1 MHLNKMP
8 DKPEEPRNFWQELKR
23 RRVIGVIPVYAA
35 AAFAFLELMDIIADP
50 LGFPDG
56 TIRFVFIF
64 LLIGLVITIILSWI
78 YDITPEGVRKTRPA
92 REAEG
97 ETKHDGSG
105 KWKLATFASLVII
118 LALVVLNVTR
128 GGKRTKDISK
138 TERTIAVLPFHNL
151 SRDSAQAY
159 FCDGIREEI
168 LNHLD
173 KVSLFAVR
181 SRTSCDQYRNTEKT
195 SSAIAGELNVNYLV
209 EGSVGCEENQ
219 LKIWIQL
226 IDARKDEHI
235 WSEDYTRKR
244 QQVFSIQREIAQKI
258 TEELKVV
265 LSPDEIERMEFRP
278 TEDLQAYQAYM
289 RGRYYAHQPHFSLHN
304 WNLALQNFQQAVEI
318 DTGFALA
325 YAELARSHAR
335 LYYLSQDLT
344 ESRRRKAD
352 LAAAKAL
359 EFGQDQPRVHLAL
372 GYYYLY
378 AYRDGKRALHHLE
391 IAEKELPNNVDILTG
406 KAAVCIPSGR
416 WDEYNE
422 LYAKA
427 AEMSPRDPSILTDL
441 AEGLWL
447 TRQYSDVFDACD
459 RAIALDPELTWPYL
473 YEVFSIWAIRGP
485 DEQSRKILGS
495 VDPDHEWYLWC
506 RYYQEMGEGNY
517 DAALRVM
524 SDASVAWGVNT
535 KICHMPKELFAAF
548 IYDYKNEDQLARDHY
563 EAAIRILEEAIREA
577 PNDPRCHSA
586 LGIACAGVGQKERA
600 IREGKKA
607 VDLLP
612 ISVDALYGITYV
624 YDLATI
630 YSMTGEYDLALETLG
645 YLISI
650 PSWLSIAWLDW
661 DIRFLPLK
669 TQPGYVEL
677 VSKYRLQ

>member
-1 MHLNKMP
+1 M
-8 DKPEEPRNFWQELKR
+8 NFWRELKR
-23 RRVIGVIPVYAA
+23 RKVIGVIPVYAA
-35 AAFAFLELMDIIADP
+35 AAFGLLELVDIIADP
-50 LGFPDG
+50 LGLPEG
-56 TIRFVFIF
+56 TIKLVFIL
-64 LLIGLVITIILSWI
+64 LLIGLVITILFSWI
-78 YDITPEGVRKTRPA
+78 FDITPEGVKKTKPSGDID
-92 REAEG
+92 EKL
-97 ETKHDGSG
+97 KHAGSNR
-105 KWKLATFASLVII
+105 WKKATYLSLVII
-118 LALVVLNVTR
+118 LALVVLNITR
-128 GGKRTKDISK
+128 GGKRTKDISRS
-138 TERTIAVLPFHNL
+138 ERTIAVLPFHNL
-151 SRDSAQAY
+151 SRDSSQAY

-173 KVSLFAVR
+173 KVSSFTLR

-195 SSAIAGELNVNYLV
+195 SLAIAGELNVNYLV

-235 WSEDYTRKR
+235 WSEDYTRER

-289 RGRYYAHQPHFSLHN
+289 RGRYYTQQPHFSLRN
-304 WNLALQNFQQAVEI
+304 WYLALQNFQQAVEI

-335 LYYLSQDLT
+335 LYYLSYDLT
-344 ESRRRKAD
+344 EDRRREAD

-359 EFGQDQPRVHLAL
+359 KFGQDQPRVHLAL

-391 IAEKELPNNVDILTG
+391 IAAKDLPNNVDILTG
-406 KAAVCIPSGR
+406 KAALCIPSGR

-427 AEMSPRDPSILTDL
+427 AEMSPRDPTIITDQ

-447 TRQYSDVFDACD
+447 TRRYHEVFDVCD
-459 RAIALDPELTWPYL
+459 RAIALDPDLTWPYL
-473 YEVFSIWAIRGP
+473 YKVFSIWALKGP
-485 DEQSRKILGS
+485 DEQSHKALES
-495 VDPDHEWYLWC
+495 VDPEHEWYLWC
-506 RYYQEMGEGNY
+506 WYYQEMGEGNY
-517 DAALRVM
+517 DDALEMM
-524 SDASVAWGVNT
+524 SDSSVEWGVNT
-535 KICHMPKELFAAF
+535 KICYMPKELFAAF

-563 EAAIRILEEAIREA
+563 RAAIRMLEEAIRKI

-586 LGIACAGVGQKERA
+586 LGIACAGMGQKERA

-624 YDLATI
+624 YDLAVI
-630 YSMTGEYDLALETLG
+630 YTMTGEYDLAMEQLNTL
-645 YLISI
+645 
-650 PSWLSIAWLDW
+650 LSIRSWFSITWLDW
-661 DIRFLPLK
+661 DTRFMPLK
-669 TQPGYVEL
+669 THPGYPEL
-677 VSKYRLQ
+677 RSKYGS

>member
-1 MHLNKMP
+1 MP
-8 DKPEEPRNFWQELKR
+8 DQPDEPRNFWQELKR

-35 AAFAFLELMDIIADP
+35 VAFAILELMDIIADP

-56 TIRFVFIF
+56 TIRFVFIL
-64 LLIGLVITIILSWI
+64 LLIGLFITIILSWI

-92 REAEG
+92 SETEG
-97 ETKHDGSG
+97 KTKPDGSG

-118 LALVVLNVTR
+118 LALIVLNITR
-128 GGKRTKDISK
+128 GGKSTRDISK

-151 SRDSAQAY
+151 STDSTQAY

-173 KVSLFAVR
+173 KVNSFTVR
-181 SRTSCDQYRNTEKT
+181 SRTSCDQYRNTEKN

-226 IDARKDEHI
+226 IDARKDEHL
-235 WSEDYTRKR
+235 WSEDYTRER

-265 LSPDEIERMEFRP
+265 LSPDEIEKMEFRP

-289 RGRYYAHQPHFSLHN
+289 RGRYYAQQPHFSLHN
-304 WNLALQNFQQAVEI
+304 WNLALQNFQQAVAI

-335 LYYLSQDLT
+335 LYYMSHDLT
-344 ESRRRKAD
+344 ESRRSKAD
-352 LAAAKAL
+352 LAASRAL

-378 AYRDGKRALHHLE
+378 AYRDNTRALHHLE
-391 IAEKELPNNVDILTG
+391 IAEKDLPNNVDILTG

-422 LYAKA
+422 LYEKA
-427 AEMSPRDPSILTDL
+427 AEMSPRDPSILTDQ
-441 AEGLWL
+441 AEGLWI
-447 TRQYSDVFDACD
+447 TRQYNDVFDVCD

-473 YEVFSIWAIRGP
+473 YEVFSIWALKGP
-485 DEQSRKILGS
+485 DGQSHKILGS
-495 VDPDHEWYLWC
+495 VDHDHEWYSWC
-506 RYYQEMGEGNY
+506 WYYQEMGEGNY
-517 DAALRVM
+517 EAALRVM
-524 SDASVAWGVNT
+524 SDTSVEWVVNT
-535 KICHMPKELFAAF
+535 KICYMPKEIFAAF

-563 EAAIRILEEAIREA
+563 EAAIGMLEKAVRET

-586 LGIACAGVGQKERA
+586 LGIACAGTGQKERA

-607 VDLLP
+607 VGLLP

-624 YDLATI
+624 YDLAAI
-630 YSMTGEYDLALETLG
+630 YSMTGEYDLALENVG
-645 YLISI
+645 YLMSI
-650 PSWLSIAWLDW
+650 PSWFSMTWLDW
-661 DIRFLPLK
+661 DIRFMPLK
-669 TQPGYVEL
+669 THPGYQEL
-677 VSKYRLQ
+677 RLKYGN